1 MEVGMAE
8 RGETTGGRRSSVDL
22 DRMSVPELTAL
33 IAAAEEKRT
42 EKMDEAKL
50 ALLDEFREKA
60 ADLGLSLEALMPA
73 SGTPVTRGVAA
84 RGRKARSDSG
94 SVVAAKFRG
103 PNGEE
108 WTGRGRRPKWLS
120 ALEAEGHSV
129 DEYRI

>member
-1 MEVGMAE
+1 MAE
-8 RGETTGGRRSSVDL
+8 RNETTGGRRNSVDL
-22 DRMSVPELTAL
+22 DRMTVPELTAL
-33 IAAAEEKRT
+33 IAAAEAKRS

-60 ADLGLSLEALMPA
+60 ADLGLSLEALVPSA
-73 SGTPVTRGVAA
+73 TAPVARGTVA

-94 SVVAAKFRG
+94 STVAAKFRG

-129 DEYRI
+129 DEYRL